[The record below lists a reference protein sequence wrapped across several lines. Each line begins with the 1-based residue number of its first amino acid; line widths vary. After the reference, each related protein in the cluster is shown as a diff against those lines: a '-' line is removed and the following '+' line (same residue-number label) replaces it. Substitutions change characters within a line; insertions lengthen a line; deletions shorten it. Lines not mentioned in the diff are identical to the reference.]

1 MTPKTGSCVKIT
13 FKSDDFAELNFVR
26 EYAEGFNVDDN
37 SQIRESVSEMDYM
50 GIRMHTHRIYCPGMI
65 ISMMKGSLE
74 NSLVHILQSD
84 FPYLQMHFELNTTG
98 CLYYPQANFEAATEI
113 YGGSHS
119 LLFYPRLNGKL
130 NYLKKPDSY
139 SVEIELSLEFLR
151 KTFNNDLEVLGEF
164 GKNIEKNYPAIMGNR
179 SFPITPAMKHVLA
192 QIQNCNF
199 TGTLKRLFI
208 EAKVIELL
216 TLQIEQVNTLQQS
229 KKALKQ
235 SDVDKL
241 NEIRLLLLQNIHSP
255 YSIEELAK
263 TAGMN
268 RTKLQEGFKA
278 LFGTTIFGFIT
289 DVRLDEARLQ
299 IQDKSLTFTISE
311 IAAMTGYKNPQHF
324 TAAFKRKFGFLP
336 KDLKG

>member
-1 MTPKTGSCVKIT
+1 VKIT

-26 EYAEGFNVDDN
+26 EYAEGFHVDDN

-50 GIRMHTHRIYCPGMI
+50 GIRM
-65 ISMMKGSLE
+65 
-74 NSLVHILQSD
+74 
-84 FPYLQMHFELNTTG
+84 
-98 CLYYPQANFEAATEI
+98 
-113 YGGSHS
+113 
-119 LLFYPRLNGKL
+119 

-164 GKNIEKNYPAIMGNR
+164 GRNIEKNHPAIMGNR

-199 TGTLKRLFI
+199 KGTLKRLFI

-299 IQDKSLTFTISE
+299 IQDKSLAFTISE

-336 KDLKG
+336 KDLKS